1 MGKTDKKIKKNK
13 EKLQTAASE
22 KHIEEVLKTADQLIA
37 EEKYAEAINTL
48 AALTKEKC
56 LDYRFMYDCAI
67 CYFMLGDYER
77 AGQWVNNTLNVKGD
91 SVKARIL
98 LGRLCLMQ
106 DRVNDALTIFEF
118 IVDNLTGK
126 ISPEDRE
133 DLESVLEY
141 YGSVEKDLI
150 CSEFP
155 GLAELLGL
163 NAVEEEPAE
172 EEPLEEVEEAEATE
186 EALAADDDEDS
197 GQWEKSVD
205 ELIEEIMT
213 KDISLIEK
221 IKVLNNFAGSYFML
235 LEYEEARKLLEAAIK
250 IDTQNMV
257 TIRNMAYLL
266 LAQGNGDEALKW
278 AARLP
283 MADFG
288 LLYEMQCQG

>member
-13 EKLQTAASE
+13 EKLQANE
-22 KHIEEVLKTADQLIA
+22 KEQRIEAVLSMSDKLIE
-37 EEKYAEAINTL
+37 EEKYADAINEL
-48 AALTKEKC
+48 SQLVKEKC
-56 LDYRFMYDCAI
+56 MNPRFMYNCAF

-77 AGQWVNNTLNVKGD
+77 AGQWIENTLNVKSD

-98 LGRLCLMQ
+98 LGRLCLLQ
-106 DRVNDALTIFEF
+106 DRLNDALALFEYV
-118 IVDNLTGK
+118 IDNLAAK
-126 ISPEDRE
+126 IDADDKE
-133 DLESVLEY
+133 DLEAVLEY
-141 YGSVEKDLI
+141 YGSVEKELI

-155 GLAELLGL
+155 GIAKMLGLEAERAEKEPELLEQDKGS
-163 NAVEEEPAE
+163 
-172 EEPLEEVEEAEATE
+172 EAEDIAV
-186 EALAADDDEDS
+186 ADNDEDS

-205 ELIEEIMT
+205 ELIEEIMN

-221 IKVLNNFAGSYFML
+221 VKVLNNFAGSYFML

-257 TIRNMAYLL
+257 TIRNMSYLL
-266 LAQGNGDEALKW
+266 LAQGKGDEALKW

-288 LLYEMQCQG
+288 LLFEMQCQG

>member
-1 MGKTDKKIKKNK
+1 MGKADKKIKKNK
-13 EKLQTAASE
+13 EKMQTALTE
-22 KHIEEVLKTADQLIA
+22 KHIEEILKSADQLIA
-37 EEKYAEAINTL
+37 EDKYAEAINEL
-48 AALTKEKC
+48 AELTKEKC
-56 LDYRFMYDCAI
+56 MDYRFMYDCAL

-77 AGQWVNNTLNVKGD
+77 AGQWVSNTLSVKGD

-106 DRVNDALTIFEF
+106 DRVNDALAIFEF
-118 IVDNLTGK
+118 VVDNLTGK
-126 ISPEDRE
+126 MSPEDRE
-133 DLESVLEY
+133 ELESVLEY

-150 CSEFP
+150 LNEFP
-155 GLAELLGL
+155 GISKLLGL
-163 NAVEEEPAE
+163 EGETVSEKIEQTEEVEPAKDEPAE
-172 EEPLEEVEEAEATE
+172 EA
-186 EALAADDDEDS
+186 AADNDS
-197 GQWEKSVD
+197 GAWEKSVD

-213 KDISLIEK
+213 KDLSLIEK
-221 IKVLNNFAGSYFML
+221 VKVLNNFAGSYFML

-266 LAQGNGDEALKW
+266 LAQGKGDEALKW

-288 LLYEMQCQG
+288 LLFEMQCQG